1 MKRLF
6 IIASLAILAVGCQKT
21 EIQNEVQTPIGF
33 STEVG
38 KQTRAIVDG
47 ADYGTTQPF
56 AVYAYGHQTVTSEV
70 VTKVMDNVEVSYQA
84 PTWKPTVG
92 SYYWPNDPRTTM
104 NFYAFSPYIKRPA
117 TQEVAASADPTVDDV
132 DKVMSV
138 SSLSHTENEGLVF
151 TGYTHSNMYVDFMA
165 ATSVIGATYAHSDG
179 NPRGNETAGKVP
191 ITFNHMMTQIL
202 FKVTTDKVYDGI
214 TFTVESITLN
224 NINNTADYND
234 GDWTPSG
241 SASYTIFPAAAA
253 NGAAADEDEIALVSA
268 QGQVTTMTTI
278 GVTMIPQELVASVEA
293 DNSGAGAVAGQ
304 SFTIVYRIAGTGVAS
319 ETVSKTV
326 DLAVTGGVNEWN
338 NNKKIT
344 YTVKIG
350 LNEITF
356 EPSVATWVDEPAAN
370 ATDEEKEKYEYTF
383 QQ

>member
-1 MKRLF
+1 MKRFYF
-6 IIASLAILAVGCQKT
+6 IAAMAIMAAGCQKT

-38 KQTRAIVDG
+38 KQTRAIVQN
-47 ADYGTTQPF
+47 GTYLTDQPF
-56 AVYAYGHQTVTSEV
+56 AVYAYGHQTVTAEV
-70 VTKVMDNVEVSYQA
+70 VTTVMDNVEISYQ
-84 PTWKPTVG
+84 TDKWKPTAG

-104 NFYAFSPYIKRPA
+104 NFYAFSPYIQRPA
-117 TQEVAASADPTVDDV
+117 TQEVAASSDPTVDDV

-138 SSLSHTENEGLVF
+138 SSLSHTEDGGLVF
-151 TGYTHSNMYVDFMA
+151 TGYTHSNMYVDFME
-165 ATSVIGATYAHSDG
+165 ATPVTGATYAHSDG
-179 NPRGNETAGKVP
+179 DPDGDETAGKVP
-191 ITFNHMMTQIL
+191 MTFNHKMTQIL

-224 NINNTADYND
+224 NIKNTADYND

-241 SASYTIFPAAAA
+241 SYSYPIFPAAAA
-253 NGAAADEDEIALVSA
+253 NGAAADEDEIALGSA
-268 QGQVTTMTTI
+268 QGQVTTMTTT
-278 GVTMIPQELVASVEA
+278 GVTMIPQDLVA
-293 DNSGAGAVAGQ
+293 AGQ

-338 NNKKIT
+338 NNKRIT

-356 EPSVATWVDEPAAN
+356 EPSVATWVDEPASN
-370 ATDEEKEKYEYTF
+370 ATAAEKKKYEYTF

>member
-1 MKRLF
+1 MKRIF
-6 IIASLAILAVGCQKT
+6 IVASLAILAVGCQKT
-21 EIQNEVQTPIGF
+21 EIQNEVQNQIGF
-33 STEVG
+33 STETG
-38 KQTRAIVDG
+38 KQTRAIVDE
-47 ADYGTTQPF
+47 TTYDVNQPF
-56 AVYAYGHQTVTSEV
+56 GVYAYGHQTVTAEV
-70 VTKVMDNVEVSYQA
+70 VTKVMDNVEISYQ
-84 PTWKPTVG
+84 TDKWKPTAG

-117 TQEVAASADPTVDDV
+117 ANDVTASADPTATAD
-132 DKVMSV
+132 DKVMTV
-138 SSLSHTENEGLVF
+138 RSLSHTEADGLVF
-151 TGYTHSNMYVDFMA
+151 TGYTHSNMYVDFME
-165 ATSVIGATYAHSDG
+165 ATPVTGATYAHSDG
-179 NPRGNETAGKVP
+179 DPNGNETAGKVP
-191 ITFNHMMTQIL
+191 MTFNHKMTQIL

-224 NINNTADYND
+224 NIKNTADYDD
-234 GDWTPSG
+234 GAWTPSG
-241 SASYTIFPAAAA
+241 SGSYPIFPAAAA
-253 NGAAADEDEIALVSA
+253 NGAAADEAEIALGSA
-268 QGQVTTMTTI
+268 QGQVANMTTT
-278 GVTMIPQELVASVEA
+278 GVTMIPQDLVA
-293 DNSGAGAVAGQ
+293 AGQ

-370 ATDEEKEKYEYTF
+370 AAAVEKEKYEYTF